1 MRRRFLSAR
10 TLLVVTAAALAAG
23 GAGVATGA
31 IPDGSGTI
39 TACYGKVG
47 GVLRV
52 VDTEKSQHC
61 AANLETQLV
70 LNQQGP
76 AGPPG
81 PKGDPGRDGAPGA
94 QGLAGTAGAKGD
106 KGADGAKG
114 EKGEPGATGDPGPK
128 GDKGDK
134 GDPGAGGSLDDL
146 QGSRCAG
153 GGTTDVRFDRSTG
166 DLSLRCLNA
175 TFKLTVT
182 MARTISDCS
191 TSLSQV
197 RTCHPQAQIVS
208 SPAGVTCG
216 PFEDGAGIG
225 VLVPPPTTIHC
236 AAPFLKGQ
244 TVAITST
251 PTPSSW
257 GDACA
262 SVVGDTCTLSLT
274 ADKTASATY

>member
-70 LNQQGP
+70 LNQKGP

-81 PKGDPGRDGAPGA
+81 PKGDPGRD
-94 QGLAGTAGAKGD
+94 
-106 KGADGAKG
+106 
-114 EKGEPGATGDPGPK
+114 GATGDPGPK

-153 GGTTDVRFDRSTG
+153 GGTTDVRFDPSTG
-166 DLSLRCLNA
+166 ALSLRCLNA
-175 TFKLTVT
+175 TFKLTVA
-182 MARTISDCS
+182 MGRTISDCS
-191 TSLSQV
+191 TSLSRA
-197 RTCHPQAQIVS
+197 RTFHPQAQIVS

-216 PFEDGAGIG
+216 PFVDVSTLG
-225 VLVPPPTTIHC
+225 LFPPETSIHID
-236 AAPFLKGQ
+236 APFVKGQ

-251 PTPSSW
+251 PTSTTPLRSVSSS
-257 GDACA
+257 ACA
-262 SVVGDTCTLSLT
+262 SSGKVSPERRPCC
-274 ADKTASATY
+274 

>member
-70 LNQQGP
+70 LNQKGP

-153 GGTTDVRFDRSTG
+153 GGTTDVRFDPSTG
-166 DLSLRCLNA
+166 ALSLRCLNA

-182 MARTISDCS
+182 MSRTITGCS
-191 TSLSQV
+191 TSLSFV
-197 RTCHPQAQIVS
+197 RTCAPQAQITS
-208 SPAGVTCG
+208 SPAGLTCG
-216 PFEDGAGIG
+216 PFDDGN
-225 VLVPPPTTIHC
+225 PSTTFPALTVAHC
-236 AAPFLKGQ
+236 DAPFVKGQ

-251 PTPSSW
+251 PAPSSW

-262 SVVGDTCTLSLT
+262 AVVGDTCTVSLT

>member
-70 LNQQGP
+70 LNQKGP

-81 PKGDPGRDGAPGA
+81 P
-94 QGLAGTAGAKGD
+94 
-106 KGADGAKG
+106 
-114 EKGEPGATGDPGPK
+114 KGEPGATGDPGPK

-153 GGTTDVRFDRSTG
+153 GGTTDVRFDPSTG
-166 DLSLRCLNA
+166 ALSLRCLNA

-182 MARTISDCS
+182 MSRTITGCS
-191 TSLSQV
+191 TSLSFV
-197 RTCHPQAQIVS
+197 RTCAPQAQITS
-208 SPAGVTCG
+208 SPAGLTCG
-216 PFEDGAGIG
+216 PFDDGN
-225 VLVPPPTTIHC
+225 PSTTFPALTVAHC
-236 AAPFLKGQ
+236 DAPFVKGQ

-251 PTPSSW
+251 PAPSSW

-262 SVVGDTCTLSLT
+262 AVVGDTCTVSLT